1 MEKNMKKEYMCI
13 AESLYCTAEINSVSQ
28 LCFSE
33 REVFV
38 GPHAEEK
45 GPSSEG
51 SPSFSTGR

>member
-1 MEKNMKKEYMCI
+1 MKKEYMCI